1 MSSIKGNNP
10 SFLAASSV
18 SAGLSV
24 KITGISGG
32 LTQVAQSDDGTT
44 ATGDANIGTALESVS
59 AGELVAVQVDG
70 LVEFAIAGG
79 VIPPGSRVTCNASG
93 EYVAAASGDRSVGI
107 LIGGKSSTGATAAG
121 AQCTILLNGPLDV
134 A

>member
-10 SFLAASSV
+10 SFLASASV

-44 ATGDANIGTALESVS
+44 ATADANIGTALESAA
-59 AGELVAVQVDG
+59 AGELVTVQVDG
-70 LVEFAIAGG
+70 VVDFAIAGG
-79 VIPPGSRVTCNASG
+79 VIAPGSRVTVNASG
-93 EYVAAASGDRSVGI
+93 QYVAAVSGDRSVGS
-107 LIGGKSSTGATAAG
+107 LLGGKSSTGATAAG
-121 AQCTILLNGPLDV
+121 AQCTILLNGPLDI